1 MKDRFAEQCVL
12 DALTKTAKK
21 VLLCEVN
28 LSAFAEVAGFNRT
41 TVKKQLKTLEEEVVL
56 KKVFCID
63 GDGNIQCKYF
73 FLSSDANTPPV

>member
-1 MKDRFAEQCVL
+1 MKKQFGEQCVL

-28 LSAFAEVAGFNRT
+28 LSTFAEVVGFNRT
-41 TVKKQLKTLEEEVVL
+41 TVKKQLKTLEEKGVL

-73 FLSSDANTPPV
+73 LSSDATPM